1 MHAVLSPAARRL
13 TAAARDGLPGQPVRD
28 VLADDDVAAAY
39 DVQLEMMRLE
49 VNSGKSIAGRKV
61 AMTSEAVRRQF
72 GVDSPAQGFLYLDRD
87 LSRQGI
93 VSGDFLDPKIELEV
107 AFLLGDDVG
116 ALSKRGTI
124 RRNDVLRA
132 TRWIA
137 PAFEIAD
144 CRIRD
149 WDITQV
155 DLVADNACGSAFV
168 LGDERVRP
176 QGVDLRTSQVEL
188 CIDDELS
195 FIGSG
200 ADSMGDPFLAV
211 AWLAEFARDLGVPL
225 QPGEIILSGALG
237 KALPLPRSGVIS
249 GLIAGVGEVTV
260 NVTT

>member
-13 TAAARDGLPGQPVRD
+13 STAARDGLPGLPVRD
-28 VLADDDVAAAY
+28 LLDGGVAAAY
-39 DVQLEMMRLE
+39 EVQLEMMRLE
-49 VNSGKSIAGRKV
+49 VESGKSIAGRKI
-61 AMTSEAVRRQF
+61 AMTSETVRRQF
-72 GVDSPAQGFLYLDRD
+72 GVDSPAQGFLYHDRD

-93 VSGDFLDPKIELEV
+93 VSTDFLDPKIEIEV
-107 AFLLGDDVG
+107 AFLLGEDVG
-116 ALSKRGTI
+116 ALSKRGAI
-124 RRNDVLRA
+124 GRNDVLRA

-144 CRIRD
+144 SRIRN

-176 QGVDLRTSQVEL
+176 QGIDLRESHVEVL
-188 CIDDELS
+188 VDDELS
-195 FIGSG
+195 FVGSG

-225 QPGEIILSGALG
+225 RAGEVVLSGALG
-237 KALPLPRSGVIS
+237 LAWRLPPSGVVSGSIS
-249 GLIAGVGEVTV
+249 GVGDVTV
-260 NVTT
+260 TVTT